1 MLREF
6 PSWER
11 RSGLAGRSR
20 AVRREA
26 SLPCRREPSV
36 ETLGKG
42 LRGFRARRWL
52 LSPAM
57 WVPEIKLRPSGLE
70 AKTLYLMKI
79 PHERKDGS
87 GNASS
92 WESMTFHMFV

>member
-1 MLREF
+1 
-6 PSWER
+6 
-11 RSGLAGRSR
+11 
-20 AVRREA
+20 
-26 SLPCRREPSV
+26 
-36 ETLGKG
+36 
-42 LRGFRARRWL
+42 
-52 LSPAM
+52 M

>member
-52 LSPAM
+52 LSPAVHAIRGCRLHTRGFWIFM
-57 WVPEIKLRPSGLE
+57 
-70 AKTLYLMKI
+70 
-79 PHERKDGS
+79 S
-87 GNASS
+87 GNPRAPVAVHSLVYS
-92 WESMTFHMFV
+92 ENRVLQKGSIC